1 MRPIVLFVV
10 LCGLAVAY
18 VPSSFRSQSTAGL
31 WSDDYDLLF
40 EPARIPLINGTRV
53 YTALSNLVTGTEEQ
67 LGNNRD
73 NYFLIGG
80 STSLLAPVYAGVL
93 CDRYASRDPLSTGI
107 YNSAGDE
114 LLGEGRVIQTE
125 LLDLDMNGT
134 YDYKREEIRSAQAW
148 EEHENTDGF
157 AGVGFKAGGLRLGAA
172 FAHNRTSNQ
181 SVDSLHEFTYDRRDS
196 SLVSGMLTYRETDTF
211 NGFDRDLLAQSDI
224 IVNGWYDIT
233 TATEDTAP
241 RTMLSIGLLGSYS
254 PQSYNTGHDYRGR
267 SSIDRSPANP
277 SIVDFSREQMLDTS
291 DIPYAGNRMGGMAS
305 VFYVPKP
312 EIESRFYVRAY
323 NQSLAIGADGGGLDA
338 RQVDSIC
345 HPGTATGSDTTLHKY
360 RGQKTLKGVSV
371 STKQLF
377 TVTPRLRLGLGLGF
391 ATDAWQ
397 DSLEDSTAQR
407 SYYAF
412 ENGDSVPGHEDFRS
426 TTTFAEEW
434 LTRTTG
440 TDRVLTAPVGVEFKI
455 VEPLA
460 LRLGASPTM
469 TWRDETTV
477 EELTASSPQYTHTI
491 YGDSTFSDQLGDA
504 QQNPGSSETRKTVT
518 YSTGLTYGIGYSPI
532 DNLQIDLMA
541 FARVTDLRYWRLS
554 VTFKF

>member
-1 MRPIVLFVV
+1 MRSIVLFVA
-10 LCGLAVAY
+10 LCGLAAAY

-40 EPARIPLINGTRV
+40 EPARIPLIGGDRI
-53 YTALSNLVTGTEEQ
+53 YTALSNLVSGQEEQ
-67 LGNNRD
+67 FGTNTD
-73 NYFLIGG
+73 NFCLLGG
-80 STSLLAPVYAGVL
+80 STSLLAPFYPGL
-93 CDRYASRDPLSTGI
+93 LYDRYARRDPLSTGLVGR
-107 YNSAGDE
+107 AGD
-114 LLGEGRVIQTE
+114 LLFGEGRVVYTE
-125 LLDLDMNGT
+125 LQDRDSNGT
-134 YDYKREEIRSAQAW
+134 YDYKREDITSAEAW
-148 EEHENTDGF
+148 DENETTDGYIGF
-157 AGVGFKAGGLRLGAA
+157 GFKAGGLRLGAA
-172 FAHNRTSNQ
+172 FAHNNYSTQ
-181 SVDSLHEFTYDRRDS
+181 SIDPSRNFTYDRRDS
-196 SLVSGMLTYRETDTF
+196 SLVDAMLTYRETDTF
-211 NGFDRDLLAQSDI
+211 TGFDRSRLTENSI
-224 IVNGWYDIT
+224 IVNGWYDFST
-233 TATEDTAP
+233 ETEDTSATTL
-241 RTMLSIGLLGSYS
+241 RVGLLGSFA
-254 PQSYNTGHDYRGR
+254 PLANDERHDYRGW
-267 SSIDRSPANP
+267 SNIDRSPANP

-323 NQSLAIGADGGGLDA
+323 NQSLAIGADGGGLEA
-338 RQVDSIC
+338 GRIDSVC
-345 HPGTATGSDTTLHKY
+345 HPGTATGSDTTFHKY
-360 RGQKTLKGVSV
+360 RGQETRQGVSV

-377 TVTPRLRLGLGLGF
+377 TVTPRFRLGLGLGF

-412 ENGDSVPGHEDFRS
+412 DNGDSVSGHEDFQS
-426 TTTFAEEW
+426 TTTFSEEW

-440 TDRVLTAPVGVEFKI
+440 TDRVLTAPVGIEFKV

-477 EELTASSPQYTHTI
+477 EELTASSPRYTHTV

-504 QQNPGSSETRKTVT
+504 QQNPGQSETRASVD
-518 YSTGLTYGIGYSPI
+518 YSTELTYGIGYSPI
-532 DNLQIDLMA
+532 DNLQIDLMG
-541 FARVTDLRYWRLS
+541 FSRLTDLRGWRLS

>member
-10 LCGLAVAY
+10 LCGLAMAY

-40 EPARIPLINGTRV
+40 EPARIPLIKGDRV
-53 YTALSNLVTGTEEQ
+53 YTALSNLVS
-67 LGNNRD
+67 GNDQQFRSTAND
-73 NYFLIGG
+73 FFLIGG
-80 STSLLAPVYAGVL
+80 STSLTAPIYPGL
-93 CDRYASRDPLSTGI
+93 LFDRFAIHDPLATGLT
-107 YNSAGDE
+107 NGAGEE
-114 LLGEGRVIQTE
+114 LLGEGRAIHTE
-125 LLDLDMNGT
+125 FLDLDSNGT
-134 YDYKREEIRSAQAW
+134 YDYKREDMTSAEAW
-148 EEHENTDGF
+148 DENETTHGYL
-157 AGVGFKAGGLRLGAA
+157 GVGFKTGSLRLGAA
-172 FAHNRTSNQ
+172 FAPSMYSSQ
-181 SVDSLHEFTYDRRDS
+181 SVDPAHNYTYERRDS
-196 SLVSGMLTYRETDTF
+196 SLVDRLLTYRENDTF
-211 NGFDRDLLAQSDI
+211 AGFDRSRVTENNI
-224 IVNGWYDIT
+224 IVNGWYDFS
-233 TATEDTAP
+233 AV
-241 RTMLSIGLLGSYS
+241 RLGLLGSFA
-254 PQSYNTGHDYRGR
+254 PLANDERHDYRGW

-291 DIPYAGNRMGGMAS
+291 DIPCAGNRMGGMAS

-323 NQSLAIGADGGGLDA
+323 NQSLAIGADGGGLEA
-338 RQVDSIC
+338 RQVDSIR
-345 HPGTATGSDTTLHKY
+345 HPGTATGSDTTLHRY

-412 ENGDSVPGHEDFRS
+412 DNGDSVPGHEDFRS

-440 TDRVLTAPVGVEFKI
+440 TDRVLTAPVGFELKI

-554 VTFKF
+554 VTLKF

>member
-10 LCGLAVAY
+10 LCGLAAAY

-40 EPARIPLINGTRV
+40 EPARIPLINGDRV
-53 YTALSNLVTGTEEQ
+53 YTALSNLVSGSDLQ
-67 LGNNRD
+67 FRNISND
-73 NYFLIGG
+73 FFLIGG
-80 STSLLAPVYAGVL
+80 STSLTAPIYPGL
-93 CDRYASRDPLSTGI
+93 LFDRFASHDPLATGLT
-107 YNSAGDE
+107 NSAGDE
-114 LLGEGRVIQTE
+114 LLGEGRTIHTE
-125 LLDLDMNGT
+125 LLDLDSNGT
-134 YDYKREEIRSAQAW
+134 YDYKREDIASAQAW
-148 EEHENTDGF
+148 DENETTDGYF
-157 AGVGFKAGGLRLGAA
+157 GVGFKTGSLRLGAA
-172 FAHNRTSNQ
+172 FAPGIYSSQ
-181 SVDSLHEFTYDRRDS
+181 SVDPARNYTYDRRDS
-196 SLVSGMLTYRETDTF
+196 SLVDRMLTYRENDTF
-211 NGFDRDLLAQSDI
+211 VGFDRSRVTENNI
-224 IVNGWYDIT
+224 IVNGWYDFS
-233 TATEDTAP
+233 AV
-241 RTMLSIGLLGSYS
+241 RLGLLGSFA
-254 PQSYNTGHDYRGR
+254 PLANDERHDYRGW

-291 DIPYAGNRMGGMAS
+291 DIPYAGSRIGGMVS
-305 VFYVPKP
+305 LFYVPKP
-312 EIESRFYVRAY
+312 EIESRFYLRAY
-323 NQSLAIGADGGGLDA
+323 TQNLAVGADGGGLEA
-338 RQVDSIC
+338 RQVDSVC
-345 HPGTATGSDTTLHKY
+345 HPGTASGSDTTLHRY

-412 ENGDSVPGHEDFRS
+412 DNGDSVPGHEDFRS

-504 QQNPGSSETRKTVT
+504 QQNPGSSETQKTVS
-518 YSTGLTYGIGYSPI
+518 YSTDLTYGLGYSPME
-532 DNLQIDLMA
+532 NLQIDLMA

-554 VTFKF
+554 VTLKF